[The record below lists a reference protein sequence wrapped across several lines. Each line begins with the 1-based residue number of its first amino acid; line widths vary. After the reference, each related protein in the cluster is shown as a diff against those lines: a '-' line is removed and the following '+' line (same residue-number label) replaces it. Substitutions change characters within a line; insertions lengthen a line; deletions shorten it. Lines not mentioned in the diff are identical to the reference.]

1 LKPSIWGNGQKI
13 PGRLARFSQIDY
25 EIGPSA
31 RNLFPLP
38 KWPKHQPPLS
48 HGHLGDCCQTHKDQ
62 YGNRPGW
69 VKGCFLRGRIL
80 KKTNALLN
88 ISKSEQD
95 SHVEMHAIPY
105 GLSLKSRFECPIYW
119 CLSYL
124 ASPSHCFVSL
134 LAGDSGDPK
143 LLEPVRSRPSGLP
156 GAWFLPSPPVSGT
169 SQHGI

>member
-1 LKPSIWGNGQKI
+1 MTICVIISDRKEYKRIWNNLKPSTWGNGQKI

-80 KKTNALLN
+80 KKNKCSPQHLKKWTGQPCWNAC
-88 ISKSEQD
+88 
-95 SHVEMHAIPY
+95 H
-105 GLSLKSRFECPIYW
+105 SLWVKLEEPIW
-119 CLSYL
+119 MSYIL
-124 ASPSHCFVSL
+124 MFIVSCF
-134 LAGDSGDPK
+134 P
-143 LLEPVRSRPSGLP
+143 
-156 GAWFLPSPPVSGT
+156 
-169 SQHGI
+169 